1 MAALFFVR
9 AAASVLCPNS
19 FLGVVGKQRLV
30 KLVSVEEG
38 GVDKRHILPTE
49 RVQKT
54 FFKISGRFGIR
65 VCTRTN

>member
-38 GVDKRHILPTE
+38 VGGGGVTKD
-49 RVQKT
+49 T
-54 FFKISGRFGIR
+54 FYQQNAYRKLFSKFREDSE
-65 VCTRTN
+65 